1 MAPSAS
7 TPRDGARAVEDRF
20 IAAHSALIDGDAVP
34 CGRMRALRWW
44 RRTEA
49 DRQRLRFEAQP
60 ERVH

>member
-1 MAPSAS
+1 MGIDTTDAKAQF
-7 TPRDGARAVEDRF
+7 AR
-20 IAAHSALIDGDAVP
+20 IH
-34 CGRMRALRWW
+34 RMIEESRRAKRRRLRRRAIRWW